1 MHYLVMNKFL
11 VAFQSYSINTL
22 VLGTLLLLKNVS
34 IFFSIYSLLYILY
47 CLFCTFIN
55 QYKLRTDDKIAEE
68 NK

>member
-34 IFFSIYSLLYILY
+34 IFFFYLFTTVYTLLSVLYIY
-47 CLFCTFIN
+47 RSI
-55 QYKLRTDDKIAEE
+55 QIE
-68 NK
+68 N